1 MQVLW
6 QYSQFCLQFFDFCK
20 GGDNDGE
27 VNVEGVTLAM
37 GKNQI

>member
-20 GGDNDGE
+20 GGDVGE